1 MAVAAAVVVI
11 IVIVVII
18 IVVVVMVLFVI
29 VVVLVLVII
38 VVVMVDEMSVLVDHR
53 CEVVVVAFAVGV
65 VAFALSVL
73 VVMVVMTLA
82 VRIVTFFLVVVVVM
96 VAFAVRIVAFAFSVL
111 VIVVMV
117 VFQRL
122 FVNEIIDSG
131 IVDGVEHLVGELMLV
146 DIKDSAHEVE
156 VDLVGAGDGT
166 VVFDT
171 VVHVDKVEG
180 DAFAL
185 VVDDGGLDVSEETSA
200 LALNEF
206 TYGDECG
213 VEFGLCVGVEVVELS
228 AETCCAA
235 SRLLDG
241 VLFVSA
247 HCISSYAFSRL
258 VPSLTETGI
267 TGLSGKR

>member
-1 MAVAAAVVVI
+1 MAVAATVVVI
-11 IVIVVII
+11 IIV

-29 VVVLVLVII
+29 MVMLVLVIV

-53 CEVVVVAFAVGV
+53 CEIVVVAFAVGIV
-65 VAFALSVL
+65 TFSVTVL
-73 VVMVVMTLA
+73 MVVMVMTLA
-82 VRIVTFFLVVVVVM
+82 VRVVTFFLVVVVVM
-96 VAFAVRIVAFAFSVL
+96 VTFAVRIVAFALSVL
-111 VIVVMV
+111 VVVVMV
-117 VFQRL
+117 VFQRFL
-122 FVNEIIDSG
+122 VYEIIDSG
-131 IVDGVEHLVGELMLV
+131 IVDGMEHLVGELVLV
-146 DIKDSAHEVE
+146 DVKDRTHEVE

-171 VVHVDKVEG
+171 VVHVDEVEG

-185 VVDDGGLDVSEETSA
+185 VVDDSGLDVSEETSA

-206 TYGDECG
+206 TYGDEGG
-213 VEFGLCVGVEVVELS
+213 VEFGLGVGVEVVELS

>member
-1 MAVAAAVVVI
+1 MAVAAAVVVV

-53 CEVVVVAFAVGV
+53 CEVVVVAFAV
-65 VAFALSVL
+65 
-73 VVMVVMTLA
+73 
-82 VRIVTFFLVVVVVM
+82 RIVTFAVSVV
-96 VAFAVRIVAFAFSVL
+96 
-111 VIVVMV
+111 VVMV

-131 IVDGVEHLVGELMLV
+131 IVDGVEHLVGELVLV
-146 DIKDSAHEVE
+146 DIKNSTHEVE

-171 VVHVDKVEG
+171 VVHVDEVEG

-213 VEFGLCVGVEVVELS
+213 VEFGLCVSVEVVELS
-228 AETCCAA
+228 AETCCTA